1 MSILQALA
9 GHYERRA
16 AREDVPSYGFSR
28 ERISYVIELSPEGE
42 VVGIVP
48 LLDPSGDPHRLL
60 VVPQSFKRP
69 GIKPRPFF
77 LWDKTAYVV
86 GMTRDSNTKQ
96 AKPPTRDE
104 HCSFKTFHRRI
115 LADNDDA
122 GLRAFLMFLNEWRP
136 ERYENLPHAETMLD
150 TNVVFRLHGEQR
162 FLHDRPAARAD
173 WESHLSS
180 GNSGDGLC
188 LVTGERARITRLH
201 PALKG
206 VRGAQSS
213 GASIVSFNLDAFT
226 SYGKQQGA
234 NAPVSERAAFAYT
247 TALNALLAHDSR
259 QRIQIGD
266 ATTVFWAEAGGD
278 ERAAAAAED
287 LFTMLTD
294 PAPTDAE
301 EEVLVSDKLAAI
313 ADGKPLAEVE
323 PDVREDT
330 RFFVLGLAP
339 NAARLSI
346 RFWYE
351 NSIGDIARRIGEHW
365 RDLRLEPTPWRSP
378 PPVWRLLYETAAQR
392 KAQNIPATLGG
403 ALMRA
408 ILTGGR
414 YPQSLLGAVVGR
426 MRADKDINGHRV
438 AICKAC
444 LARDHRLGIQ
454 QEDTPVSLNRNE
466 SNPAYRLGRLFA
478 VYERAQRSALGDINA
493 TIKDRYFGAA
503 SATPASVFPLLMRN
517 AVHHLASLRKDRP
530 GLAIWYEREIDT
542 IMSGTGTALPRSL
555 PLEEQGRFAI
565 GYHHQRAARGV
576 NPDDAGGSNP
586 NTEQR
591 EET

>member
-9 GHYERRA
+9 GHYERLA
-16 AREDVPSYGFSR
+16 AREEVPSYGFSR
-28 ERISYVIELSPEGE
+28 EGISYVIELSVKGQ
-42 VVGIVP
+42 VVGVQP
-48 LLDPSGDPHRLL
+48 LLDTSG
-60 VVPQSFKRP
+60 KT
-69 GIKPRPFF
+69 PRPSLRAVPRPVTRTSGVAANF
-77 LWDKTAYVV
+77 LWDKTAYTL
-86 GMTRDSNTKQ
+86 GMKRDRDTQQPVPAEREHGAFNALHRELLADSN
-96 AKPPTRDE
+96 
-104 HCSFKTFHRRI
+104 
-115 LADNDDA
+115 DD
-122 GLRAFLMFLNEWRP
+122 GLRALCSFLDCWQLAQ
-136 ERYENLPHAETMLD
+136 YEMLAHAADMLD
-150 TNVVFRLHGEQR
+150 TNVVFRLQGERQ
-162 FLHDRPAARAD
+162 FLHERTAALEIWSA
-173 WESHLSS
+173 HLA
-180 GNSGDGLC
+180 GQLTNPGLC
-188 LVTGERARITRLH
+188 LVSGDQAPIERLH
-201 PALKG
+201 PKVKG
-206 VRGAQSS
+206 VMGAQSS
-213 GASIVSFNLDAFT
+213 GAAVVSFNLDAFT
-226 SYGKQQGA
+226 SFGKLQGT

-259 QRIQIGD
+259 RRIQIGD
-266 ATTVFWAEAGGD
+266 ATTVFWAEAAGD
-278 ERAAAAAED
+278 ERGAAAAEE
-287 LFTMLTD
+287 LFVLLAD
-294 PAPTDAE
+294 PPTDAE

-323 PDVREDT
+323 PDVRDET
-330 RFFVLGLAP
+330 RFCVLGLAP

-346 RFWYE
+346 RFWYQ
-351 NSIGDIARRIGEHW
+351 NSIGEIARRIGEHW

-454 QEDTPVSLNRNE
+454 QEDIPVSLNRNE

-478 VYERAQRSALGDINA
+478 VYERAQRSALVDINA

-517 AVHHLASLRKDRP
+517 AVHHLASLRKDKP
-530 GLAIWYEREIDT
+530 GLAIWYEREIDA

-565 GYHHQRAARGV
+565 GYHHQRAARRV
-576 NPDDAGGSNP
+576 SADDAGVSEP